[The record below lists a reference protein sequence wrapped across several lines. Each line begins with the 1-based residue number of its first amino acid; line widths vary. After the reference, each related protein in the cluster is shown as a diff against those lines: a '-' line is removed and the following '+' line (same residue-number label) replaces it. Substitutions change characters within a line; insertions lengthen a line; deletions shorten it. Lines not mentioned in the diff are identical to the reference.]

1 MGASQSVRTE
11 HEFQD
16 VADRTGFSL
25 EQIGNLNKRFRQLSK
40 NEETLSRQDLAS
52 ISALDNNPLRAQII
66 NAFFD
71 KRNLREN
78 EAGTVQVIGFEEF
91 LMVMSHFRPAAMHIT
106 EEEREKL
113 RREKLRFVFNMHDT
127 DSDGTITLEEYRR
140 AVEELLSK
148 AGTIGQETAKAI
160 ADAAMLEVA
169 STTRGKMEPDEFYEG
184 ITFENFL
191 QILKTF
197 DIETR
202 MHIRFLNMDTATM
215 RCGK

>member
-1 MGASQSVRTE
+1 MAT
-11 HEFQD
+11 D
-16 VADRTGFSL
+16 VSATVSL

-40 NEETLSRQDLAS
+40 NKETLSRQDLAS
-52 ISALDNNPLRAQII
+52 ISALDNNPLRPQII

-71 KRNLREN
+71 KRNLRQN
-78 EAGTVQVIGFEEF
+78 EVGTVQVIGFEEF

-184 ITFENFL
+184 LTFENFL
-191 QILKTF
+191 QILKTL

-202 MHIRFLNMDTATM
+202 MHVRFLNMDTATM

>member
-1 MGASQSVRTE
+1 MLVDS
-11 HEFQD
+11 
-16 VADRTGFSL
+16 
-25 EQIGNLNKRFRQLSK
+25 NLNIILVNSNLGLWQKAVNISHDNVVVTNIFSCHVFFC
-40 NEETLSRQDLAS
+40 SRQDLAS

-71 KRNLREN
+71 KRNLRQN

>member
-1 MGASQSVRTE
+1 MGASQSARTE

-16 VADRTGFSL
+16 LADRTGFSL

-71 KRNLREN
+71 KRNLRQN

-106 EEEREKL
+106 EEERKKL

-202 MHIRFLNMDTATM
+202 MHVRFLNMDTATM

>member
-1 MGASQSVRTE
+1 MGASQSARTE

-16 VADRTGFSL
+16 LADRTGFSL

-40 NEETLSRQDLAS
+40 NEETL
-52 ISALDNNPLRAQII
+52 
-66 NAFFD
+66 
-71 KRNLREN
+71 RNLRQN
-78 EAGTVQVIGFEEF
+78 EVGTVQVIGFEEF

-169 STTRGKMEPDEFYEG
+169 CTTRGKMEPDEFYEG

-191 QILKTF
+191 QILKTL

-202 MHIRFLNMDTATM
+202 MHVRFLDMDTATM

>member
-1 MGASQSVRTE
+1 MGASQSARTE

-16 VADRTGFSL
+16 LADRTGFSL

-71 KRNLREN
+71 KRNLRQN
-78 EAGTVQVIGFEEF
+78 EVGTVQVIGFEEF

-169 STTRGKMEPDEFYEG
+169 CTTRGKMEPDEFYEG

-191 QILKTF
+191 QILKTL

-202 MHIRFLNMDTATM
+202 MHVRFLDMDTATM

>member
-1 MGASQSVRTE
+1 MGASQSARTE

-16 VADRTGFSL
+16 LADRTGFSL

-71 KRNLREN
+71 KRNLRQN

-91 LMVMSHFRPAAMHIT
+91 LMVMSHFRPAPMHIT

-202 MHIRFLNMDTATM
+202 MHVRFLNMDTATM